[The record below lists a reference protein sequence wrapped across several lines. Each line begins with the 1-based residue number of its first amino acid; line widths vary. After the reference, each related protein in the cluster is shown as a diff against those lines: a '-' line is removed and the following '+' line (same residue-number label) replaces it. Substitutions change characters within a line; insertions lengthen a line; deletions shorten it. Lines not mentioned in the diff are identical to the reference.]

1 MASSSIWNRQK
12 KIKEYSSKTLKKKYR
27 ELSQITD
34 SEEVN
39 SLLSEIRHE
48 LLTVR
53 GIDPDKESETE
64 FYTTMGHLFE
74 FYVYQAIKS
83 FSLMNVDPENFNAKS
98 FKYNDQIIEDPGG
111 AASTAYKT
119 VQKWK
124 EKGSYNNSV
133 IRFENQIIQ
142 AAEGVCQNLIF
153 NWMKELNQNI
163 EVSLIAD
170 EESGGKGSPLGD
182 LLLKIGGR
190 MVVLELKWQTG
201 KNIYTPIRW
210 FSGVADKRL
219 FGASTFSDFLSK
231 NEKSYWSY
239 TQNKTTF
246 MRNLTTNALMAH
258 LEQVGG
264 ASHDAITS
272 YLIGK
277 GNVAEELKTLKTIGG
292 SEVEKMT
299 VRISAST
306 AQVDVQ
312 NMDVSKIIA
321 DEKGLNGRLAF
332 KLEKGARKIKI
343 MAQANGQ
350 NPYHA
355 ASFWLSGM
363 GSLSSEKKKDRKG
376 PENYP
381 FSFSM
386 FIQQKLFFDLENEAS
401 FKL

>member
-1 MASSSIWNRQK
+1 MASSSVWNRQK

-83 FSLMNVDPENFNAKS
+83 FSLMNIDPGN
-98 FKYNDQIIEDPGG
+98 FKYNGQIIEDPGG
-111 AASTAYKT
+111 AASTAHKT
-119 VQKWK
+119 VQNWK

-133 IRFENQIIQ
+133 IRFEEQIIQ

-153 NWMKELNQNI
+153 KWMQDLNKNI

-190 MVVLELKWQTG
+190 TVVLELKWQTG

-219 FGASTFSDFLSK
+219 FGASTFSKFLSE

-246 MRNLTTNALMAH
+246 MHNLTTKALLAH
-258 LEQVGG
+258 LGT
-264 ASHDAITS
+264 SPDAITS

-321 DEKGLNGRLAF
+321 DEKLQF
-332 KLEKGARKIKI
+332 DLEKGARKIKI